1 MAHRSPLPEAPPDQ
15 PARPAALRAFT
26 GLIIVMAVL
35 VLVQAALAG
44 RFLNDTAENLR
55 ALHGTLGNLVFL
67 LAIVQLVLVLMAGVH
82 GRTRAALLS
91 MSVTLLVLVAAQ
103 VGLGYAGREQ
113 ALPAAL
119 HIPNGV
125 LIFGLL
131 MSNISLGLRAR
142 REVSD

>member
-1 MAHRSPLPEAPPDQ
+1 
-15 PARPAALRAFT
+15 
-26 GLIIVMAVL
+26 MAVL

-55 ALHGTLGNLVFL
+55 TLHGTLGNLVFL